1 MMTFGRSWPRRGWS
15 SIEVAKMSAL
25 GLILVLIGAALV
37 AAEAHSPA
45 HGALGTA
52 AVVALAIGVGLIV
65 SSAGAAALVAI
76 LAALV
81 VALAGGAYITV
92 LVRKVMEA
100 RALRVPDQLVGRIGV
115 VRAAPEPLG
124 QVFVDGALW
133 RARTWTL
140 DEDAKPLHKGDAC
153 VVERVDG
160 LTLTVRPAEE
170 WELI

>member
-1 MMTFGRSWPRRGWS
+1 
-15 SIEVAKMSAL
+15 MSAL

-37 AAEAHSPA
+37 AAEAHTPT

-52 AVVALAIGVGLIV
+52 AVVSLALGVGLML
-65 SSAGAAALVAI
+65 SGAGAAVLVAI
-76 LAALV
+76 LAAV
-81 VALAGGAYITV
+81 GVALAGGAYVTL

-100 RALRVPDQLVGRIGV
+100 RAMRVRDTLVGRVGV
-115 VRAAPEPLG
+115 IRAAPEPLG
-124 QVFVDGALW
+124 QVYVDGALW
-133 RARTWTL
+133 RAKTWRL
-140 DEDAKPLHKGDAC
+140 DEDEKPLHKGDAC

>member
-1 MMTFGRSWPRRGWS
+1 
-15 SIEVAKMSAL
+15 MSAL

-37 AAEAHSPA
+37 AAEAHLPS
-45 HGALGTA
+45 HGALGSG
-52 AVVALAIGVGLIV
+52 AVVSLALGVGLIL
-65 SSAGAAALVAI
+65 SGAGAAALVAI
-76 LAALV
+76 LAALA
-81 VALAGGAYITV
+81 VALGGGVYMTM

-100 RALRVPDQLVGRIGV
+100 RALRTPDRLIGRVGV

-133 RARTWTL
+133 RARTWQL
-140 DEDAKPLHKGDAC
+140 DEESEPLHKGDAC

-170 WELI
+170 WELM

>member
-1 MMTFGRSWPRRGWS
+1 
-15 SIEVAKMSAL
+15 MSGL

-37 AAEAHSPA
+37 AAEAHTPT
-45 HGALGTA
+45 HGALGSA
-52 AVVALAIGVGLIV
+52 AVLSLALGVGLIL
-65 SSAGAAALVAI
+65 SGAGAAALVAI
-76 LAALV
+76 LAALG

-100 RALRVPDQLVGRIGV
+100 RAMRVRDSLIGRVGVI
-115 VRAAPEPLG
+115 RAAPEPLG
-124 QVFVDGALW
+124 QVFVGGALW
-133 RARTWTL
+133 RARTWGL
-140 DEDAKPLHKGDAC
+140 DEDEPPLHKGDAC

>member
-1 MMTFGRSWPRRGWS
+1 
-15 SIEVAKMSAL
+15 MSAL

-37 AAEAHSPA
+37 AAEAHTPS

-52 AVVALAIGVGLIV
+52 AVVSLALGVGLIL
-65 SSAGAAALVAI
+65 SGAGAAALVAI
-76 LAALV
+76 LAALG
-81 VALAGGAYITV
+81 VALAGGAYVTM
-92 LVRKVMEA
+92 LVRKVMET
-100 RALRVPDQLVGRIGV
+100 RAMRVRDSLVGRVGV
-115 VRAAPEPLG
+115 IRAAPEPLG

-133 RARTWTL
+133 RAKTWRL
-140 DEDAKPLHKGDAC
+140 DEEEKPLHKGDAC

>member
-1 MMTFGRSWPRRGWS
+1 MRG
-15 SIEVAKMSAL
+15 EQEMSAL

-37 AAEAHSPA
+37 AAEAHTPT

-52 AVVALAIGVGLIV
+52 AVVSLALGVGLIL
-65 SSAGAAALVAI
+65 SGAGAAALVAI
-76 LAALV
+76 LAALG
-81 VALAGGAYITV
+81 VALAGGAYVTM
-92 LVRKVMEA
+92 LVRKVMET
-100 RALRVPDQLVGRIGV
+100 RAMRVRDTLVGRVGV
-115 VRAAPEPLG
+115 IRAAPEPLG

-133 RARTWTL
+133 RARTWRL
-140 DEDAKPLHKGDAC
+140 DEDEKPLHKGDAC

>member
-1 MMTFGRSWPRRGWS
+1 MT
-15 SIEVAKMSAL
+15 AL

-37 AAEAHSPA
+37 AAEAHTPT

-52 AVVALAIGVGLIV
+52 AVVSLALGVGLVV
-65 SSAGAAALVAI
+65 SGAGAAVLVAI
-76 LAALV
+76 LAALA
-81 VALAGGAYITV
+81 VALAGGAYVTV

-100 RALRVPDQLVGRIGV
+100 RGMRVRDQLVGRIGV

-133 RARTWTL
+133 RARTWRL
-140 DEDAKPLHKGDAC
+140 DDEERPLHKGDAC

>member
-1 MMTFGRSWPRRGWS
+1 
-15 SIEVAKMSAL
+15 MSAL
-25 GLILVLIGAALV
+25 GLILLLIGAALV
-37 AAEAHSPA
+37 AAEAHSPT

-52 AVVALAIGVGLIV
+52 AVVSLALGVGLTV
-65 SSAGAAALVAI
+65 SGAGAAVVVAI
-76 LAALV
+76 LAALA
-81 VALAGGAYITV
+81 VALAGGVYVTM
-92 LVRKVMEA
+92 LVRKVMEV
-100 RALRVPDQLVGRIGV
+100 RALRTPDRLVGRVGV

-133 RARTWTL
+133 RARTWRL
-140 DEDAKPLHKGDAC
+140 DEDEKPLNKGDAC

>member
-1 MMTFGRSWPRRGWS
+1 
-15 SIEVAKMSAL
+15 MSAL

-37 AAEAHSPA
+37 AAEAHTPT

-52 AVVALAIGVGLIV
+52 AVVSLAVGVGLLL
-65 SSAGAAALVAI
+65 SGAGAAALVAI
-76 LAALV
+76 LAALA
-81 VALAGGAYITV
+81 VALAGGTYVTL

-100 RALRVPDQLVGRIGV
+100 RAMRVRDSLVGRVGV
-115 VRAAPEPLG
+115 IRAAPEPLG

-133 RARTWTL
+133 RARTWRL
-140 DEDAKPLHKGDAC
+140 DEDERPLHKGDAC
-153 VVERVDG
+153 VVERVEG

>member
-1 MMTFGRSWPRRGWS
+1 
-15 SIEVAKMSAL
+15 MSAL

-37 AAEAHSPA
+37 AAEAHTPT

-52 AVVALAIGVGLIV
+52 AVVSLALGVGLVV
-65 SSAGAAALVAI
+65 SGAGAAVLVAI

-81 VALAGGAYITV
+81 VALAGGAYVTM

-100 RALRVPDQLVGRIGV
+100 RALHVPDQLVGRIGV

-133 RARTWTL
+133 RARTRTWNL
-140 DEDAKPLHKGDAC
+140 DEDEKPLHKGDAC

>member
-1 MMTFGRSWPRRGWS
+1 
-15 SIEVAKMSAL
+15 MSAL
-25 GLILVLIGAALV
+25 GLILVLIGAALG

>member
-1 MMTFGRSWPRRGWS
+1 MF
-15 SIEVAKMSAL
+15 AL

-37 AAEAHSPA
+37 AAEAHTPT
-45 HGALGTA
+45 HGVLGSGAVLSLAL
-52 AVVALAIGVGLIV
+52 GVGLIL
-65 SSAGAAALVAI
+65 SGAGAAALVAI
-76 LAALV
+76 LAALA
-81 VALAGGAYITV
+81 VALAGGAYVTL
-92 LVRKVMEA
+92 LVRKVMAA
-100 RALRVPDQLVGRIGV
+100 RAMRVRDGLVGRIGV

-133 RARTWTL
+133 RAKTWRL
-140 DEDAKPLHKGDAC
+140 DEDEKPLNKGDAC